1 LHGGKLLA
9 LFVLSKIKHNSLKIM
24 HLQEI
29 LNQNTTK
36 THKIEQLIML
46 GLTRKEITNLIANYY
61 QATPNYGFVQNVYA
75 KMQKENRLPQ
85 NTAQALSFMPQVFN
99 KKFGVEIE
107 SYGVNK
113 ESLIQALTTAGI
125 EVQSEF
131 YNHTTR
137 KHWKIVSDS
146 SIEGEDTF
154 ELVSPILVGEAGLEQ
169 VKKVCE
175 VLVIL
180 KAKINK
186 TCGMHIHFDATDLTL
201 NQWKNIFINYANLE
215 GTIDNFMPVSRRAN
229 NSTFCQSIIRYKD
242 RIATATSISQIAQII
257 STRYT
262 KINAQSFSRHNTI
275 EFRQHS
281 GTVEFEKIEKWVRF
295 LHNLIDYSKDNKIT
309 SDNFDTIKL
318 FNPTEIVN
326 FYHTRT
332 QDLAA

>member
-1 LHGGKLLA
+1 
-9 LFVLSKIKHNSLKIM
+9 M

-36 THKIEQLIML
+36 TRKIEQLIML
-46 GLTRKEITNLIANYY
+46 GLSRKEITNLIANHY
-61 QATPNYGFVQNVYA
+61 QTTPNYGFVQNVYA
-75 KMQKENRLPQ
+75 KMQNENRLPQ

-113 ESLIQALTTAGI
+113 ESLIQGLTTAGI
-125 EVQSEF
+125 QVQAEN

-137 KHWKIVSDS
+137 EHWKIVSDS
-146 SIEGEDTF
+146 SIQGEHAF
-154 ELVSPILVGEAGLEQ
+154 ELVSPILKGEEGLEQ
-169 VKKVCE
+169 VKKVSE
-175 VLVIL
+175 VLVRL
-180 KAKINK
+180 RAKINK
-186 TCGMHIHFDATDLTL
+186 SCGMHIHFDATDLTL

-215 GTIDNFMPVSRRAN
+215 GTIDHFMPISRRAN
-229 NSTFCQSIIRYKD
+229 NSNFCQSIIRYKD
-242 RIATATSISQIAQII
+242 LIATANSIRKISEIV

-281 GTVEFEKIEKWVRF
+281 GTVEFEKVEKWVRF
-295 LHNLIDYSKDNKIT
+295 LHNLIDYSKHNQIIN
-309 SDNFDTIKL
+309 DNFESIKL
-318 FNPTEIVN
+318 FNQTEIVN